1 MKYIMVPAILALIC
15 ILFVTPTLAVPVNL
29 TISGASEQGGYISTD
44 ILFSPGTGTDGY
56 LTLWFN
62 KPAGDCKDA
71 MLLSWKRLSG
81 ETKEGAVHME
91 SAVPVDVTPGT
102 YEITALYGGGTSF
115 PSSCDQGVSSKSP
128 VTISTPAQAG
138 HDMAGRLAASGAG
151 SGPQYKIDALSGID
165 TAVRVEPG
173 STIQPAVTI
182 KNTGADDTS
191 GEPVEVHA
199 FLGGNELI
207 PVHAFIAPLK
217 AGEVKD
223 ESLSFTIPGYIPQ
236 QGYSFFLIIDP
247 RGDHGVV
254 DSASN
259 LKRTGGKMSVAI
271 EDPGVGCGCHQ

>member
-1 MKYIMVPAILALIC
+1 MKYILVSGILALFC

-29 TISGASEQGGYISTD
+29 TLSGVSEQGGYITID
-44 ILFSPGTGTDGY
+44 ILLSPGTGTDGY

-71 MLLSWKRLSG
+71 RLLSWKHLTG
-81 ETKEGAVHME
+81 ETKEGTVHME
-91 SAVPVDVTPGT
+91 SAVPVDITPGT
-102 YEITALYGGGTSF
+102 YEITALYGAGTSL

-128 VTISTPAQAG
+128 VTISTPGQAG
-138 HDMAGRLAASGAG
+138 HDMAGRLAGAGTG
-151 SGPQYKIDALSGID
+151 SGPQYKIDAISGID
-165 TAVRVEPG
+165 TAIRVEPG
-173 STIQPAVTI
+173 SPIQPGVTI

-191 GEPVEVHA
+191 GEQVEVHA

-207 PVHAFIAPLK
+207 PLHASIAPLK

-236 QGYSFFLIIDP
+236 QGYPFFLIIDP
-247 RGDHGVV
+247 RGDHGAV

-259 LKRTGGKMSVAI
+259 LKRTGGKMSVSI